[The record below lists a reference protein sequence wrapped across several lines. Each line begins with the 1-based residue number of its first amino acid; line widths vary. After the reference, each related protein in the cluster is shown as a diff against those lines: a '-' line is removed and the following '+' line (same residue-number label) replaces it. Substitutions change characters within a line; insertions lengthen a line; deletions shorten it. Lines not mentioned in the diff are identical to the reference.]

1 LEAASSQAHG
11 YDARLCRYV
20 LPSSSRFVPIVR
32 LAQISLA
39 YGHVPL
45 LDHVDFVVD
54 PGQRWGLIGRNGTG
68 KSSLL
73 KLVAREATPDDGEVW
88 QAPGLRVA
96 RVAQEPELAAGQ
108 TIFAAVAEGLGPL
121 AQLLVDYHAAAH
133 ALGEQPDDAGA
144 LDRLHSAQEA
154 LDAGNGWTVQ
164 HRIEATLAR
173 FDLDPEQPVAGLSGG
188 TRKRV
193 ALARALVSEPD
204 LLLLDEPT
212 NHLDLAAI
220 ESLEERLVAWPGSLL
235 FVTHDR
241 SFLDRVATDIVEL
254 DRGRL
259 AVYGAGFAAYQSRK
273 AETLAVEAEQQR
285 RFDKLLAQEEV
296 WIRKGIEAR
305 RTRNE
310 GRVRRLER
318 LRVERAARR
327 DRIGRVELAA
337 VAGERSGKLVAE
349 LEHVTKR
356 FGDRRV
362 VNDFSCRIQRGD
374 KVGVIGANGS
384 GKTTLL
390 RLILGEEAP
399 DSGMVRRGTKLAV
412 AYFDQLRAAL
422 DEEATLA
429 ETISPGAEF
438 FEIDGTRKHVVGY
451 LGEFLFPP
459 ERVRA
464 PVKSLSGGE
473 RNRLLLARLFSRPA
487 NVLVLDEPTND
498 LDIETLE
505 LLEQLLQDY
514 TGTLLLVSHD
524 RMFLDNVVTQT
535 IAAEGDGRWKEY
547 VGGYADW
554 LRTRAVPAPA
564 AVVARATRDDV
575 KAPARADPP
584 ARNKLSYR
592 ESRDLAELPDR
603 IEALEREQRE
613 LGARIAEPA
622 VYRDDPAAVKAM
634 QARFAAIEAELEAAF
649 ARWEALE
656 TKRGTT

>member
-1 LEAASSQAHG
+1 LAARRRIPFRIAS
-11 YDARLCRYV
+11 
-20 LPSSSRFVPIVR
+20 VPIVR
-32 LAQISLA
+32 LAQVSLA
-39 YGHVPL
+39 YGHVAL
-45 LDHVDFVVD
+45 LDRVDLVVE

-73 KLVAREATPDDGEVW
+73 KVVAGETVPDDGEVW
-88 QAPGLRVA
+88 RAPGLRVA
-96 RVAQEPELAAGQ
+96 RVGQEPEFAPGQ
-108 TIFAAVAEGLGPL
+108 TLYAAVADGLGPL
-121 AQLLVDYHAAAH
+121 TRLLVDYHAAAH
-133 ALGEQPDDAGA
+133 ALGETPDDSIA
-144 LDRLHSAQEA
+144 LDRLHASQAA
-154 LDAGNGWTVQ
+154 LDAAGGWTLQ
-164 HRIEATLAR
+164 HRIDATLAR
-173 FDLDPEQPVAGLSGG
+173 FDLDPEQLVARLSGG
-188 TRKRV
+188 TRKRA

-220 ESLEERLVAWPGSLL
+220 ESLEERLAAFPGSLL

-259 AVYGAGFAAYQSRK
+259 TTYGAGFAAYQSRK
-273 AETLAVEAEQQR
+273 GEALAVEAEQQR

-310 GRVRRLER
+310 GRVRRLEH
-318 LRVERAARR
+318 LRAERAARR
-327 DRIGRVELAA
+327 DRLGRVELAA
-337 VAGERSGKLVAE
+337 AAGDRSGKLVAE
-349 LEHVTKR
+349 LEQVTKR
-356 FGDRRV
+356 FGDRVV

-374 KVGVIGANGS
+374 KVGLIGPNGS

-390 RLILGEEAP
+390 RLVLGEATP
-399 DSGMVRRGTKLAV
+399 DRGTVRRGTKLAI

-429 ETISPGAEF
+429 ETISPGSEF
-438 FEIDGTRKHVVGY
+438 FEIDGVRKHVVGY

-535 IAAEGDGRWKEY
+535 IAAEGDGRWQEY

-554 LRTRAVPAPA
+554 QRTRAVPAPA
-564 AVVARATRDDV
+564 AAVARAARDNV

-613 LGARIAEPA
+613 LGARLAEPA

-649 ARWEALE
+649 ARWDALE

>member
-1 LEAASSQAHG
+1 MP
-11 YDARLCRYV
+11 V
-20 LPSSSRFVPIVR
+20 IR
-32 LAQISLA
+32 LARVSLA

-45 LDHVDFVVD
+45 LDQVDLVIEA
-54 PGQRWGLIGRNGTG
+54 GQRVGLIGRNGTG

-73 KLVAREATPDDGEVW
+73 KVVAGEAAPDDGEVW
-88 QAPGLRVA
+88 RAPALRVA
-96 RVAQEPELAAGQ
+96 RVGQEPQFEPGA
-108 TIFAAVAEGLGPL
+108 TVYAAVASGLGAL
-121 AQLLVDYHAAAH
+121 TRLLVDYHDAAH
-133 ALGEQPDDAGA
+133 ALAARPDDAA
-144 LDRLHSAQEA
+144 ILDRLHAAQSA
-154 LDAGNGWTVQ
+154 LDAASGWTVQ
-164 HRIEATLAR
+164 HRIDATLAR
-173 FDLDPEQPVAGLSGG
+173 FDLDPDQSVDRLSGG

-193 ALARALVSEPD
+193 ALARALVSEPE

-212 NHLDLAAI
+212 NHLDLVAI
-220 ESLEERLVAWPGSLL
+220 ERLEERLVALPGSLL
-235 FVTHDR
+235 LVTHDR

-259 AVYGAGFAAYQSRK
+259 ASYGPGFAAYQARK
-273 AETLAVEAEQQR
+273 AEALDVEAEQQR

-327 DRIGRVELAA
+327 ERLGRVELAA
-337 VAGERSGKLVAE
+337 FEGDRSGKLVAE

-356 FGDRRV
+356 FGGRV
-362 VNDFSCRIQRGD
+362 VVDDFSCRIQRGD
-374 KVGVIGANGS
+374 KVGVIGPNGS

-399 DSGMVRRGTKLAV
+399 DAGTVKRGTKLAV

-429 ETISPGAEF
+429 ETISPGSEF
-438 FEIDGTRKHVVGY
+438 FEIDGVRKHVVGY

-473 RNRLLLARLFSRPA
+473 RNRLLLARLFGRPA

-498 LDIETLE
+498 LDIDTLE

-535 IAAEGDGRWKEY
+535 IAHEGEGRWKEY
-547 VGGYADW
+547 VGGYGDW
-554 LRTRAVPAPA
+554 HRMRAATSVALRPAARAAGEGRKPPPAPEPG
-564 AVVARATRDDV
+564 ARI
-575 KAPARADPP
+575 
-584 ARNKLSYR
+584 KLSYK
-592 ESRDLAELPDR
+592 ESRDLAELPER
-603 IEALEREQRE
+603 IEALESEQRT
-613 LGARIAEPA
+613 LAARLADPE
-622 VYRDDPAAVKAM
+622 VYRDDPGGVRTL
-634 QARFAAIEAELEAAF
+634 QARFAAIEGELEAAF

-656 TKRGTT
+656 AKRGGG

>member
-1 LEAASSQAHG
+1 M
-11 YDARLCRYV
+11 
-20 LPSSSRFVPIVR
+20 PIVR
-32 LAQISLA
+32 LAQASLA

-45 LDHVDFVVD
+45 LDRVDLVIEA
-54 PGQRWGLIGRNGTG
+54 GQRIGLIGRNGTG

-73 KLVAREATPDDGEVW
+73 KVIAGDATPDDGEVW
-88 QAPGLRVA
+88 RALGLRIA
-96 RVAQEPELAAGQ
+96 RVGQEPEFATGQ
-108 TIFAAVAEGLGPL
+108 SVYAAVADGLGPL
-121 AQLLVDYHAAAH
+121 TRLLVHYHDAAH
-133 ALGEQPDDAGA
+133 VLTERPDDGVA
-144 LDRLHSAQEA
+144 LERLHEAQAA
-154 LDAGNGWTVQ
+154 LDAANGWTVQ
-164 HRIEATLAR
+164 HRIDATLAR
-173 FDLDPEQPVAGLSGG
+173 FDLDPDLLVDRLSGG

-193 ALARALVSEPD
+193 ALARALVSEPG

-220 ESLEERLVAWPGSLL
+220 ESLEERLVALPGSLL

-241 SFLDRVATDIVEL
+241 RFLDRVATDIVEL

-259 AVYGAGFAAYQSRK
+259 TVYGAGFAAYQARK
-273 AETLAVEAEQQR
+273 AEALDVEAEQQR

-327 DRIGRVELAA
+327 ERLGRVELAA
-337 VAGERSGKLVAE
+337 FEGDRSGKLVAE
-349 LEHVTKR
+349 LEHVTKC
-356 FGDRRV
+356 FGDRVV
-362 VNDFSCRIQRGD
+362 VNDFSCRLQRGD
-374 KVGVIGANGS
+374 KVGVIGPNGS

-390 RLILGEEAP
+390 RLILGEETP
-399 DSGMVRRGTKLAV
+399 DSGTVRRGTKLAV

-429 ETISPGAEF
+429 ETISPGADF
-438 FEIDGTRKHVVGY
+438 FEVDGVRKHVVGY
-451 LGEFLFPP
+451 LAEFLFPP

-498 LDIETLE
+498 LDIDTLE

-514 TGTLLLVSHD
+514 AGTLLLVSHD

-554 LRTRAVPAPA
+554 QRMRAATSVVAPPASRPVADARKASVRAEVPVPAK
-564 AVVARATRDDV
+564 T
-575 KAPARADPP
+575 
-584 ARNKLSYR
+584 KLTYK
-592 ESRDLAELPDR
+592 ETRDLAELPDR
-603 IEALEREQRE
+603 IEALEREQRTLAAQLADPE
-613 LGARIAEPA
+613 
-622 VYRDDPAAVKAM
+622 VYRDDPGGVRTL
-634 QARFAAIEAELEAAF
+634 QARFAAIESELEAAF

-656 TKRGTT
+656 AKRSAS

>member
-1 LEAASSQAHG
+1 M
-11 YDARLCRYV
+11 
-20 LPSSSRFVPIVR
+20 PIIR
-32 LAQISLA
+32 LARVSLA

-45 LDHVDFVVD
+45 LDHVDLVVEA
-54 PGQRWGLIGRNGTG
+54 GQRVGLIGRNGTG

-73 KLVAREATPDDGEVW
+73 KVVAGEAAPDDGEVW
-88 QAPGLRVA
+88 RAPGLRVA
-96 RVAQEPELAAGQ
+96 RVGQEPQFEPGA
-108 TIFAAVAEGLGPL
+108 TVYAAVASGLGAL
-121 AQLLVDYHAAAH
+121 TRLLVDYHDAAH
-133 ALGEQPDDAGA
+133 ALAERPDDAVI
-144 LDRLHSAQEA
+144 LDRLHVAQSA
-154 LDAGNGWTVQ
+154 LDAASGWTVQ
-164 HRIEATLAR
+164 HRIDATLAR
-173 FDLDPEQPVAGLSGG
+173 FDLDPELRVERLSGG
-188 TRKRV
+188 TRKRA
-193 ALARALVSEPD
+193 ALARALVSEPE

-220 ESLEERLVAWPGSLL
+220 ESLEERLVAFPGSLL

-259 AVYGAGFAAYQSRK
+259 TSYGAGFAAYRARK
-273 AETLAVEAEQQR
+273 AESLDVEAEQQR

-327 DRIGRVELAA
+327 ERLGRVELAA
-337 VAGERSGKLVAE
+337 FEGDRSGKLVAE
-349 LEHVTKR
+349 LEHVAKR
-356 FGDRRV
+356 FGDRV
-362 VNDFSCRIQRGD
+362 VIDDFSCRIQRGD
-374 KVGVIGANGS
+374 KVGVIGPNGS

-390 RLILGEEAP
+390 RLILGEEVP
-399 DSGMVRRGTKLAV
+399 DGGTVKRGTKLAV

-422 DEEATLA
+422 DEDATLA
-429 ETISPGAEF
+429 ETISPGSEF
-438 FEIDGTRKHVVGY
+438 FEIDGVRKHVVGY

-498 LDIETLE
+498 LDIDTLE

-514 TGTLLLVSHD
+514 AGTLLLVSHD

-535 IAAEGDGRWKEY
+535 IAHEGEGRWKEY

-554 LRTRAVPAPA
+554 QRMRAATSLASLPA
-564 AVVARATRDDV
+564 ARPAAEGRTPPLAPEPPAARTKLTYKETRDLD
-575 KAPARADPP
+575 
-584 ARNKLSYR
+584 
-592 ESRDLAELPDR
+592 ELPER
-603 IEALEREQRE
+603 IEALESEQRA
-613 LGARIAEPA
+613 LAAQLADPD
-622 VYRDDPAAVKAM
+622 VYRDDPGGVRTLH
-634 QARFAAIEAELEAAF
+634 ARFAAIEGELEAAF

-656 TKRGTT
+656 AKRAGG